1 MDQKR
6 ESMCLYALPIGK
18 KKKKDQLGSG
28 EGLCSNLSPGSRLML

>member
-18 KKKKDQLGSG
+18 KKKKTSWVVGRVYVVICHLEAD
-28 EGLCSNLSPGSRLML
+28 